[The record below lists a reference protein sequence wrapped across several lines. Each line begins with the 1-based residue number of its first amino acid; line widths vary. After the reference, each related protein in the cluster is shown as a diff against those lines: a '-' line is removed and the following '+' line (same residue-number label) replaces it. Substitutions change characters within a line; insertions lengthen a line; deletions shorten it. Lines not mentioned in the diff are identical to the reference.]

1 MDAIETLM
9 TALAV
14 QADATGETQT
24 TQLSSGGWQPIIKD
38 GKNVGRIRFAMMDI
52 TITPTKKKRKAN
64 KSKGGKQ

>member
-38 GKNVGRIRFAMMDI
+38 GKKVGRVRFAMLDI
-52 TITPTKKKRKAN
+52 TITPAKKKRKT
-64 KSKGGKQ
+64 KGGKK